1 MVAPG
6 IVFARLVFA
15 RSVGTRFMCAQ
26 LMGARRMT
34 VQRSAIARFM
44 RWLRAV
50 RIRSKRL
57 QALQNGPDLAEL
69 WI

>member
-1 MVAPG
+1 M
-6 IVFARLVFA
+6 
-15 RSVGTRFMCAQ
+15 SVEH
-26 LMGARRMT
+26 GA
-34 VQRSAIARFM
+34 VARFS
-44 RWLRAV
+44 RRLRAV